1 MTRLLPRQQSDSC
14 RRASTPNPGWDSS
27 SGFRQ
32 RRYRA
37 LVQQVKD
44 AIARG
49 DAISAR
55 VTLEEA
61 RELCPDGDDLTEL
74 GERILTAP
82 QSAPPL
88 PFAWSR
94 AMNAVTMLIAGV
106 ALLVAIEWI
115 RPPRPLPSSRPLA
128 SAVTA
133 APVIGEVS
141 TKPVL
146 AETVQPA
153 AATNNDAAAVSNE
166 PDLALPVPLR
176 PAVWNLPWT
185 SRGRPLEV
193 RSPLLPFARRHSST
207 PRFRRVLAKF
217 LTTTLP
223 RTLGVHVTR
232 TPETSTK
239 RPRKR
244 VRENADTLAS
254 EPSRLEPETPPSPDR
269 SDRRR
274 RSRPWS
280 GDHQPPSTTL
290 HHATRHPHPARMLR

>member
-1 MTRLLPRQQSDSC
+1 MDDAPTPAEPKRFVPSGVDAQS
-14 RRASTPNPGWDSS
+14 WM
-27 SGFRQ
+27 GFEQRIQQ

-61 RELCPDGDDLTEL
+61 RELCPDGDELTEL
-74 GERILTAP
+74 GERISTAP

-106 ALLVAIEWI
+106 ALLVAIEWV
-115 RPPRPLPSSRPLA
+115 RPPRPLSSSRPLA

-146 AETVQPA
+146 AATVQPA

-166 PDLALPVPLR
+166 PDLALPGPVATSGVEPAVDVAR
-176 PAVWNLPWT
+176 PAVGGPVNASSFRPEPFIDSDVPPSAREVSDDNT
-185 SRGRPLEV
+185 AADARGARDSNAGDIDKASLENASV
-193 RSPLLPFARRHSST
+193 
-207 PRFRRVLAKF
+207 
-217 LTTTLP
+217 
-223 RTLGVHVTR
+223 
-232 TPETSTK
+232 
-239 RPRKR
+239 
-244 VRENADTLAS
+244 ENADTLAS

-269 SDRRR
+269 D
-274 RSRPWS
+274 
-280 GDHQPPSTTL
+280 
-290 HHATRHPHPARMLR
+290 